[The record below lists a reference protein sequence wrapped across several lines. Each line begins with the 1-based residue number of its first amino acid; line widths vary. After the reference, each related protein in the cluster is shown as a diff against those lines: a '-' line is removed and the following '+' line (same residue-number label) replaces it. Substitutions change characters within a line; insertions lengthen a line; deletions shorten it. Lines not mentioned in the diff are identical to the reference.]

1 MQSEPISNIDQITTG
16 NFIDTIELVHS
27 REDYFL
33 RLRKIITEIKHEI
46 HHQTYVSENGI
57 TGLEIAA
64 ALKKAAD
71 RNVKINILIDG
82 YGSSKLPNAFLEDLG
97 EYGINI
103 RFFSPLFSKNN
114 FYLGRRLHHKVVVV
128 DGEIVLIG
136 VINMANT
143 YHGSN
148 TAQVWLD

>member
-1 MQSEPISNIDQITTG
+1 MQTEPINKINIITSRQSIE
-16 NFIDTIELVHS
+16 NIELVHS
-27 REDYFL
+27 GEDYFL
-33 RLRKIITEIKHEI
+33 RLLNIITAAKHEI
-46 HHQTYVSENGI
+46 HLQTFTFEDDT
-57 TGLEIAA
+57 TGLEIAK

-71 RNVKINILIDG
+71 RNVKIYILIDG